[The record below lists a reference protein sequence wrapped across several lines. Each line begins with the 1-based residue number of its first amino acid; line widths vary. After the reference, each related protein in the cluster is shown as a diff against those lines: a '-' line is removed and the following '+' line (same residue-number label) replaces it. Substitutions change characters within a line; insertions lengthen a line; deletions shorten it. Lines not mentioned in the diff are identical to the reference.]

1 MNDGAAGTLCASG
14 YPDKL
19 THQDVISGLYPIAE
33 RECDGMEKEYIV
45 RRLTELECTRL
56 QGYPDGWVDIGEW
69 TDSKGKKHKDTSSA
83 KYKALGNS
91 IALPWWYKLLGHI
104 TDELH
109 ETDDW
114 MGEDTTYTLGSLFS
128 GIGGFE
134 YCWAMHNG
142 KDACLWESEIEEF
155 PMAVTRQH
163 FGDEDLGI
171 EGDFETFIN
180 KERNNG

>member
-1 MNDGAAGTLCASG
+1 MNDGAIGTLCASG

-19 THQDVISGLYPIAE
+19 THQDVISGMYPVTE
-33 RECDGMEKEYIV
+33 RESNGMEDKEHIV

-69 TDSKGKKHKDTSSA
+69 TDSKGKKHKGADSA

-91 IALPWWYKLLGHI
+91 IALPFWYKLLGNI
-104 TDELH
+104 TQELCV
-109 ETDDW
+109 TDAW
-114 MGEDTTYTLGSLFS
+114 MGVQPTYTLGSLFS

-142 KDACLWESEIEEF
+142 KDACRWESEIEEF
-155 PMAVTRQH
+155 PMAVTKLR
-163 FGDEDLGI
+163 FPE
-171 EGDFETFIN
+171 
-180 KERNNG
+180 